1 VSDPRLT
8 LLRDGL
14 AAEALDGLVAADR
27 YGPVQPYHCKVSAA
41 AIRSAADDASDQQD
55 QLIFGEMFDVLAET
69 AGFCLGQARRDGY
82 VGYVARAAL
91 EPGVTQP
98 THWVSALRTY
108 AYSKADQRSA
118 AVLGLSLNSPVRVTG
133 AEGRFA
139 AVEGAGFVFE
149 GHLSPI
155 GVHRRDLAGVAEQ
168 FLAAPYQWGGRES
181 LGLDCSGLVQQALY
195 AVGAAGPRD
204 SDMQAGALGCDI
216 DKADLARGD
225 LVFWEGHV
233 GVMLDARRMIHANA
247 HHMAVAIEP
256 VAEAIDRISAA
267 GLGEPTRYCRPL

>member
-1 VSDPRLT
+1 VNDPRLT

-14 AAEALDGLVAADR
+14 AAMSLDGVVTAER
-27 YGPVQPYHCKVSAA
+27 YAPVQPYHCKVSAT
-41 AIRSAADDASDQQD
+41 AIRSAPDEGSEQQD
-55 QLIFGEMFDVLAET
+55 QLIFGEVFDVLTEA

-82 VGYVARAAL
+82 VGYVERAAL
-91 EPGVTQP
+91 APGVVEP

-108 AYSKADQRSA
+108 AFAKPDQKSA
-118 AVLGLSLNSPVRVTG
+118 AVLQLSLNSLVRVSG
-133 AEGRFA
+133 SQGRYA

-149 GHLSPI
+149 GHLTSI
-155 GVHRRDLAGVAEQ
+155 GVHGRDFAAIAEQ

-204 SDMQAGALGCDI
+204 SDMQAGALGREI

-225 LVFWEGHV
+225 LVFWKGHV
-233 GVMLDARRMIHANA
+233 GVMLDAKRMIHANA
-247 HHMAVAIEP
+247 HHMAVAVEP
-256 VAEAIDRISAA
+256 VAEAVARISAA